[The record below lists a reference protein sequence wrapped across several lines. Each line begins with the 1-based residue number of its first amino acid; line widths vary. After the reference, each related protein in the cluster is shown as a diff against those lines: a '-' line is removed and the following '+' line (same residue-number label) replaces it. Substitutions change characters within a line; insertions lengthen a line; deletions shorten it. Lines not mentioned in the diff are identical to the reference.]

1 VIELPLIEL
10 VEITFQ
16 DLDKLDQRGMLDR
29 RIWLRGAYQR

>member
-16 DLDKLDQRGMLDR
+16 DLDKLDQRNKLDR
-29 RIWLRGAYQR
+29 RMWLRGAYQR